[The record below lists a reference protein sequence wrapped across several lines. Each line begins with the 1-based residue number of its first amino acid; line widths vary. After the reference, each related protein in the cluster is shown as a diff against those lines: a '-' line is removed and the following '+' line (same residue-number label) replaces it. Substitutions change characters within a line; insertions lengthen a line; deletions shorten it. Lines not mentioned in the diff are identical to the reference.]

1 MKIGG
6 KGGAGTRRGVS
17 AVLKRYSDLALAL
30 LVAGVVGMMILPLP
44 TQLLDIL
51 IALNLTLAVTMLLVS
66 IYVSD
71 ALRIATFPTILLI
84 ATLYRLGLNVS
95 STRLI
100 LLQADAGRVIEA
112 FGDFVVSG
120 NYVVGAVVFLILT
133 IIQFVVIAKGSER
146 VAEVAAR
153 FTLDALPGKQMAIDA
168 DLRAGL
174 LDQAEAR
181 KRRHALQRESQ
192 FYGAMDGAMKFVK
205 GDAIAGIIIT
215 VINIC
220 AGIAIGVLQRDME
233 AGQAMRVYGLL
244 TIGDGLVSQIPALV
258 ISTAAGLIVTR
269 VASEEEGTH
278 LGEEIS
284 GQILAHPRAIA
295 IVAGLLILLAFVPGL
310 PTIPF
315 LLLGAICAVVAY
327 LLWRARSRRSTG
339 VTDELDD
346 PARPGDADGAR
357 ALSEPSPIS
366 LELSADLSELVDSKN
381 PGSDLASAVA
391 GLRRQLHYDLGI
403 RVPPVRVRGA
413 VAGLPELGFSIL
425 LDDIPAARGELRQG
439 YLLCH
444 ASADELRGL
453 GIRTDEVEHPV
464 TNESACWV
472 PEAVSEQVRAAGFVL
487 WSATDLIVAQMELL
501 LRRKATHF
509 LGLQDTQGL
518 LDGLENTHPALVRA
532 LVPRV
537 VGVPL
542 MADVLRRLVE
552 EGVGVRNLKA
562 VLEALLEW
570 GEHEK
575 DPVALTELVRSS
587 LKAQITHQYA
597 SEEQTLAVY
606 LLSTE
611 LEDAVRSA
619 VQRSS
624 TGTYLALEPELAR
637 EIVAAIKERVVRPPG
652 GRDAVILTQPD
663 VRRFMRKLIEVD
675 VPHAAVIS
683 FQELEPQV
691 VVRPLTRI
699 EL

>member
-1 MKIGG
+1 ML
-6 KGGAGTRRGVS
+6 R
-17 AVLKRYSDLALAL
+17 RYSDLVLAL
-30 LVAGVVGMMILPLP
+30 LVASVVGMMILPLP
-44 TQLLDIL
+44 TQLLDVL
-51 IALNLTLAVTMLLVS
+51 IALNLTLAVTLLLVA

-71 ALRIATFPTILLI
+71 ALKIATFPTILLV

-146 VAEVAAR
+146 VAEVAGR

-174 LDQAEAR
+174 MDQAEAR
-181 KRRHALQRESQ
+181 KRRHSLQRESQ

-220 AGIAIGVLQRDME
+220 AGIAIGVLQRDMD

-258 ISTAAGLIVTR
+258 ISTAAGLVVTR
-269 VASEEEGTH
+269 VASEVEGTH

-295 IVAGLLILLAFVPGL
+295 VASGLLLLLAVVPGL

-315 LLLGAICAVVAY
+315 LLLGVICGITAY
-327 LLWRARSRRSTG
+327 GLFRARAHG
-339 VTDELDD
+339 AEGAPDELDE
-346 PARPGDADGAR
+346 ADGPVAESG
-357 ALSEPSPIS
+357 AGPVSEPSPLS
-366 LELSADLSELVDSKN
+366 LEVGTGLTEIVDSKR
-381 PGSDLASAVA
+381 GGAQLAPAVA
-391 GLRRQLHYDLGI
+391 ELRRQLYSDLGVRI
-403 RVPPVRVRGA
+403 PPLRVRGA
-413 VAGLPELGFSIL
+413 VEGLPVEGYSVLV
-425 LDDIPAARGELRQG
+425 DDVPVLRGELRQDS
-439 YLLCH
+439 LFCH
-444 ASADELRGL
+444 ATSGEIRELGVQAEDADQP
-453 GIRTDEVEHPV
+453 TS
-464 TNESACWV
+464 NEPACWV
-472 PEAVSEQVRAAGFVL
+472 PETMADQVRAAGFTT
-487 WSATDLIVAQMELL
+487 WSATDLVMANLDAV

-509 LGLQDTQGL
+509 LGLQAVQGL
-518 LDGLENTHPALVRA
+518 LDSLEGTHPALVRA
-532 LVPRV
+532 VVPRV

-552 EGVGVRNLKA
+552 EGIGVRNLKV

-587 LKAQITHQYA
+587 LKRQITHRYTNGEP
-597 SEEQTLAVY
+597 SLAVY
-606 LLSTE
+606 LLSPE
-611 LEDAVRSA
+611 LEEAVRSA
-619 VQRSS
+619 VQRST
-624 TGTYLALEPELAR
+624 TGTYLALEPELAK
-637 EIVAAIKERVVRPPG
+637 EIVRLIGDRVVPPPS
-652 GRDAVILTQPD
+652 GRDTVILTQPD
-663 VRRFMRKLIEVD
+663 VRRFVRKLIELD
-675 VPHAAVIS
+675 VPHAAVLS

-691 VVRPLTRI
+691 VIKPLSRI